1 MSGGPYAHRL
11 PNAFVFGMSGNLTP
25 EDFPQ
30 GRGGAHGVDEAVSLD
45 RLQRAMR
52 IYARAL
58 LALNELEW

>member
-1 MSGGPYAHRL
+1 
-11 PNAFVFGMSGNLTP
+11 MSGNLP
-25 EDFPQ
+25 PADFPA
-30 GRGGAHGVDEAVSLD
+30 GHGGAHGIDEAVSLD